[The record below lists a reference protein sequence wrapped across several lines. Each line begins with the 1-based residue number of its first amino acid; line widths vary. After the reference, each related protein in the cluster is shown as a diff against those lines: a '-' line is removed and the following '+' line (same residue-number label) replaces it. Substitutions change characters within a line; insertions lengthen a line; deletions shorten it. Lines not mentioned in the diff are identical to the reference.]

1 MRRGVAC
8 RALHATS
15 LWLLGF
21 RSGCSE
27 TVSRVGCGSR
37 TRTIDPYPRTVLRR
51 AQGKRKV
58 RVHGAPCRWCCVQ
71 RHYRDACLRRA
82 APIPDYSGSG
92 CAVGKR
98 PNAHGPALM
107 RPAMSLQGRFAQC
120 HLQGRSTAALRAAGS
135 RCKAPL
141 PPAVRRARQVE
152 QDLWER
158 RSRRRDVRPAGPR
171 TSLDALQARKHGGAA
186 RRRIAVQG
194 PAPTVPAFRTARASY
209 TSGGSWSRRCNSQAT
224 VRRRRHAFLPGGR
237 DGAYH
242 EPQGLSDIF
251 RPFHAPA

>member
-158 RSRRRDVRPAGPR
+158 RSRRRDVRPAGPH
-171 TSLDALQARKHGGAA
+171 TSLRVRSHPVHLLGTHPASDVRWCNPPRRTGALGFLQRKCDLS
-186 RRRIAVQG
+186 
-194 PAPTVPAFRTARASY
+194 FL
-209 TSGGSWSRRCNSQAT
+209 WKKCCN
-224 VRRRRHAFLPGGR
+224 LPKVVL
-237 DGAYH
+237 
-242 EPQGLSDIF
+242 E
-251 RPFHAPA
+251 